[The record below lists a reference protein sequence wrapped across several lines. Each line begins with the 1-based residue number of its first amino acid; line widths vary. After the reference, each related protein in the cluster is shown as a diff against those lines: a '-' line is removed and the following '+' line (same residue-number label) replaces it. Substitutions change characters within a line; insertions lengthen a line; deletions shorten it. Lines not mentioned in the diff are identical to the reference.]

1 MSVSEYLP
9 FMKKKASEEDKMKAT
24 VQNWLPIKDIK
35 DGVVIL
41 KNGEYIKIIEVVPI
55 NFKLKSAADKRFLI
69 LNYRAF
75 LKGCRFPMQ
84 ISVQCR
90 KADIDPHLNRIK
102 SIYKLEKNEDVKELT
117 KGYMKLVKSLSFG
130 TKTAISR
137 RFFLIVPYILPPGKK
152 EESFQ
157 EVLKQLKEKEKTIKD
172 FLDQCGNEIV
182 EVPDETEYVA
192 GVLYSY
198 LNKKSSEQQKF
209 SGKLLELKGLFVN
222 SDLDNV
228 EGSEDDV
235 DDEEE

>member
-1 MSVSEYLP
+1 MGIFDFLHVGKKKVSE
-9 FMKKKASEEDKMKAT
+9 EELVKAT
-24 VQNWLPIKDIK
+24 VQNWQPIKDIK

-41 KNGEYIKIIEVVPI
+41 KNGDYVKIVEVIPI

-102 SIYKLEKNEDVKELT
+102 ALYKLEKNEDVKNLT
-117 KGYMKLVKSLSFG
+117 QGYMRLVKSLNYG
-130 TKTAISR
+130 AKTAISR
-137 RFFLIVPYILPPGKK
+137 RFFLIFPYVTPPGKK
-152 EESFQ
+152 DEPFQ
-157 EVLKQLKEKEKTIKD
+157 EVVKQLKDKESKIRN
-172 FLDQCGNEIV
+172 FLEQCGNEIT

-192 GVLYSY
+192 NVLYTY
-198 LNKKSSEQQKF
+198 LNKKTSEQQKF

-222 SDLDNV
+222 SDLDV
-228 EGSEDDV
+228 VEEGSE
-235 DDEEE
+235 EE

>member
-1 MSVSEYLP
+1 MGIFDFLHSSKNKVSE
-9 FMKKKASEEDKMKAT
+9 EELEKAT
-24 VQNWLPIKDIK
+24 VQNWQPIKDIK

-41 KNGEYIKIIEVVPI
+41 KNGEYVKIIEVVPI
-55 NFKLKSAADKRFLI
+55 NFKLKSAADKKFLI

-102 SIYKLEKNEDVKELT
+102 ALYKLEKNEDVKNLT
-117 KGYMKLVKSLSFG
+117 QGYMRLVKSLSYG

-137 RFFLIVPYILPPGKK
+137 RFFLIVPYVTPPGKK
-152 EESFQ
+152 DEPFG
-157 EVLKQLKEKEKTIKD
+157 EVVKQLKDKESKIKN
-172 FLDQCGNEIV
+172 FLEQCGNEIA

-192 GVLYSY
+192 NVLYTY
-198 LNKKSSEQQKF
+198 LNKKTSEQQKF

-222 SDLDNV
+222 SDLEV
-228 EGSEDDV
+228 VEEGSE
-235 DDEEE
+235 EE

>member
-1 MSVSEYLP
+1 MGVLDLLP
-9 FMKKKASEEDKMKAT
+9 FGKKKVSEEDLMRAT

-35 DGVVIL
+35 DGIVIL
-41 KNGEYIKIIEVVPI
+41 KNGTYLKIIEVVPI

-102 SIYKLEKNEDVKELT
+102 AIYKLEKNEDVKELT
-117 KGYMKLVKSLSFG
+117 RGYMKLVKSLSYG
-130 TKTAISR
+130 AKTAISR
-137 RFFLIVPYILPPGKK
+137 KFFLIVPYVVPPGKK
-152 EESFQ
+152 EEPFQ
-157 EVLKQLKEKEKTIKD
+157 EIVKQLKEKEKTIKD

-192 GVLYSY
+192 GILYSY

-222 SDLDNV
+222 SDLDAV
-228 EGSEDDV
+228 EGSDD
-235 DDEEE
+235 DDEDEE